1 MGLLSELLLLPL
13 APARVALWSI
23 GQVVDSAEREYY
35 DPATIRRELAD
46 LSRELDAGLISAE
59 EFDLQEDQILDRLER
74 AQQRGLSG

>member
-46 LSRELDAGLISAE
+46 LSRQLDAGLISAE
-59 EFDLQEDQILDRLER
+59 DFDRREDQILDRLEQG
-74 AQQRGLSG
+74 QQRSPAG

>member
-46 LSRELDAGLISAE
+46 LSRQLDAGLISVE
-59 EFDLQEDQILDRLER
+59 EFDRREDQILDRLEQG
-74 AQQRGLSG
+74 QQRSPTG